1 MFLLPAFLFLSAI
14 PDSPRNRLKPSS
26 KASDSSLPPSPSST
40 WCQFP
45 GPKDSLMKIYT
56 GPPPSSHPVQ
66 ISSFACFC
74 MCVWHE
80 ASSSCGTQVYL
91 PHSMWEFSTQTRG
104 QTCVPCFGRW
114 IRNHW
119 ATREVPCLASDE
131 SFFAGFPASVHL
143 FLSHLHPS
151 LPITSQSNMAFSAL

>member
-1 MFLLPAFLFLSAI
+1 
-14 PDSPRNRLKPSS
+14 
-26 KASDSSLPPSPSST
+26 
-40 WCQFP
+40 
-45 GPKDSLMKIYT
+45 MKIYT
-56 GPPPSSHPVQ
+56 GPPLSSHPVQ

-119 ATREVPCLASDE
+119 ATREVPCLASDK
-131 SFFAGFPASVHL
+131 SFFAGLPASVHL

-151 LPITSQSNMAFSAL
+151 LPITSESNMAFSALQPCCPTTGSLRPQDSAAFSQFP